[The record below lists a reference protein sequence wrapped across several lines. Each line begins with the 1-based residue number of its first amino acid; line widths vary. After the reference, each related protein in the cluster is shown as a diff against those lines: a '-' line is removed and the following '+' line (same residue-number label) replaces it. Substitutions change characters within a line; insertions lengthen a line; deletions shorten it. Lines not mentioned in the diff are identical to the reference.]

1 MRFITTALALTT
13 LCVLSASGA
22 EKPCSLGKLGEL
34 PATMVGTQPIVSG
47 TINGTPLRFL
57 IDSGAFFSVLS
68 RDTAQ
73 RLQLH
78 EGPLPFGMT
87 LNGVGGSES
96 AGLATAKEFALA
108 GLLGGHIFN
117 RVEFIVSSTLIA
129 DDVDGLIGQNVLR
142 IGDTEYDLAN
152 GVLRLMRAENCSDH
166 SLAYWHGGNSV
177 AELHIETTTPAS
189 PHWISEAKIN
199 GRKIRVLFD
208 SGASHSLL
216 DSGTAAKL
224 GIKPESVGVQAAGVT
239 SGVGPHT
246 VELVYARFDTLDL
259 GGELIK
265 NARLFVGDLSR
276 VSGIDLLLG
285 ADFFLSHRMYFS
297 AKQNKLYFTYNGGP
311 VFDLRAKAYADT
323 SKPIATDTQSASAA
337 ETPAL
342 SAADLRR
349 RGAASASR
357 GDFQRA
363 MVDFDQAI
371 RLDSADA
378 ENFYERG
385 TAYASTAQLQQAV
398 ADFDKHL
405 KSGRDISVL
414 CWRAEQYVCR
424 KKIKPQRMPI
434 LMQSCILAKM
444 IPTIS

>member
-1 MRFITTALALTT
+1 
-13 LCVLSASGA
+13 
-22 EKPCSLGKLGEL
+22 
-34 PATMVGTQPIVSG
+34 
-47 TINGTPLRFL
+47 
-57 IDSGAFFSVLS
+57 
-68 RDTAQ
+68 
-73 RLQLH
+73 
-78 EGPLPFGMT
+78 
-87 LNGVGGSES
+87 
-96 AGLATAKEFALA
+96 
-108 GLLGGHIFN
+108 
-117 RVEFIVSSTLIA
+117 
-129 DDVDGLIGQNVLR
+129 
-142 IGDTEYDLAN
+142 
-152 GVLRLMRAENCSDH
+152 
-166 SLAYWHGGNSV
+166 
-177 AELHIETTTPAS
+177 
-189 PHWISEAKIN
+189 
-199 GRKIRVLFD
+199 
-208 SGASHSLL
+208 
-216 DSGTAAKL
+216 
-224 GIKPESVGVQAAGVT
+224 
-239 SGVGPHT
+239 
-246 VELVYARFDTLDL
+246 VYARFDTLDL

-363 MVDFDQAI
+363 MADFDQAI
-371 RLDSADA
+371 RLDSSDA